1 MRGERSVSNRCEVLQ
16 RRLDYERDPQA
27 FCARYREEEAVLA
40 ERVRQ
45 ARLLLPQLRY
55 TEPLLELIAR
65 LGIEL
70 EVDGHR
76 SDIMLL
82 KAALATAA
90 LEGATELSA
99 EHVYTAAE
107 LVLPHRLRRLPF
119 EERYF
124 AAEDIRQ
131 LCERL
136 FQECVTKLQ

>member
-1 MRGERSVSNRCEVLQ
+1 M
-16 RRLDYERDPQA
+16 
-27 FCARYREEEAVLA
+27 
-40 ERVRQ
+40 
-45 ARLLLPQLRY
+45 
-55 TEPLLELIAR
+55 ELVAR

-70 EVDGHR
+70 QVDGHR

-90 LEGATELSA
+90 LEGAEELSP

-124 AAEDIRQ
+124 SAEDIRQ

-136 FQECVTKLQ
+136 FAEGMNKESK